1 MRVQAD
7 FSDRAEADLEDVADY
22 IALHNPRRAVSFV
35 RELRARCERIAERP
49 RANRL
54 REEFGLGVRGA
65 VHGAYLILYTHR
77 EDGRVVVER
86 VVHGARDLGRLL
98 DD

>member
-1 MRVQAD
+1 MKPRFE
-7 FSDRAEADLEDVADY
+7 FSDRAESDFEAIADC
-22 IALHNPRRAVSFV
+22 IAQENPRRAASFT
-35 RELRARCERIAERP
+35 RELRVRCERMAEQP

-54 REEFGLGVRGA
+54 REEFGPGVRVA
-65 VHGAYLILYTHR
+65 VHGSYIILYAER
-77 EDGRVVVER
+77 QGGLVIER